1 MGIPYGAPTG
11 GSARFM
17 PPRKP
22 EPWAGVRDALAFGPT
37 APQASPAE
45 AGGMDKLAEG
55 PGAARMKKFLEFL
68 HGMSGDEPPMGED
81 CLVLNVWT
89 SSTSRSEEHTSDLQS
104 LMRSSYAV
112 FCLTQ
117 KLRMSN

>member
-45 AGGMDKLAEG
+45 AGGMDKLADG
-55 PGAARMKKFLEFL
+55 PGEARMKKFLEFL
-68 HGMSGDEPPMGED
+68 HGMSGEEPPKGED
-81 CLVLNVWT
+81 CLVINVWT
-89 SSTSRSEEHTSDLQS
+89 SRDRKRKRLNSRH
-104 LMRSSYAV
+104 
-112 FCLTQ
+112 
-117 KLRMSN
+117 

>member
-68 HGMSGDEPPMGED
+68 HGMSGEEPPM
-81 CLVLNVWT
+81 
-89 SSTSRSEEHTSDLQS
+89 RSEERREGKRVSVRVDLGGH
-104 LMRSSYAV
+104 R
-112 FCLTQ
+112 FN
-117 KLRMSN
+117 KKKK

>member
-1 MGIPYGAPTG
+1 
-11 GSARFM
+11 M

-55 PGAARMKKFLEFL
+55 PGAAIMKKFLEFL
-68 HGMSGDEPPMGED
+68 HGLSGEEPPMGED
-81 CLVLNVWT
+81 CLVL
-89 SSTSRSEEHTSDLQS
+89 RSEERRVGQECV
-104 LMRSSYAV
+104 SSCRYR
-112 FCLTQ
+112 LSPEHEKKKQ
-117 KLRMSN
+117 EKK